1 MKHILRVFLCFCIF
15 FLCFQGKTNA
25 EENNKNNVV
34 IKSEYSANFEIYKV
48 ADFKENQNIV
58 LEEFKN
64 CNIDFDNPQDS
75 SKIVYNYI
83 EKNTITHTNV
93 KTNTKMELEDG
104 WYFII
109 GKDYRFDNKVVSFVP
124 SLIFVMDD
132 IEIIPKQSI
141 KEIGNDKPTNTPT
154 PTNPEDTDVE
164 SANRPKPTIPQTGY
178 VIWPFYYVFVI
189 AMVCLLLSI
198 ITKHKKVFGIISLVL
213 FLLCFIVFIFKD
225 TEEMESNK
233 QIETS
238 LEEVKSV
245 INSNQENNSKNNQ
258 DISYQFDIYSEINDK
273 VEMDS
278 IEIKGQEYVGILV
291 IPSLNLELPIMKD
304 WDYDKLKISPCRYK
318 GSIYTNDFIIA
329 GHNYKKH
336 FTPIKKM
343 NIGEKAY
350 FLDIYENRY
359 EYELLEIEVLGKE
372 DVEYLENTTY
382 DLTLFT
388 CTNGGKDR
396 SVLRFEKK

>member
-1 MKHILRVFLCFCIF
+1 MLKKYEKKSYLDVIPQPEFPKLLKFGENKKYIRDVLLTVGLTSVKEEYVDVEELSDDARF
-15 FLCFQGKTNA
+15 FDYLGMVNQHPC
-25 EENNKNNVV
+25 
-34 IKSEYSANFEIYKV
+34 KV
-48 ADFKENQNIV
+48 ASHLVIEN
-58 LEEFKN
+58 
-64 CNIDFDNPQDS
+64 
-75 SKIVYNYI
+75 
-83 EKNTITHTNV
+83 
-93 KTNTKMELEDG
+93 
-104 WYFII
+104 FIKKY

-245 INSNQENNSKNNQ
+245 INSNQENTTKNNQ